1 MEPKALNLVCT
12 LTMRRNSPQ
21 LFTLLL
27 ALLAVACTTPR
38 GGQRGNHETAHE
50 IIMDP
55 LHLGIHP
62 DPELGLTD
70 FDAPTLFHEGLRLHE
85 AEQPGEALKFFD
97 RLLSDFPES
106 RLISTA
112 AFNAGRCLESLDRDR
127 EAVDRYRL
135 IVDGMPRSKDWVD
148 TTFRLALVLIR
159 QDQQSAAVA
168 ELDRLLGRESLS
180 VSDRIDAM
188 VLKGESLSAGGKPFL
203 AETVFRATLR
213 IFRQH
218 AREEYLDPSPAARA
232 EFRLSELLFERFKEA
247 PLRLPEDRMREDL
260 EQKARLLL
268 KTQAGFLRSMRY
280 GDPDWAT
287 AASYGIGCLYL
298 DLHEAMN
305 AAPVPPD
312 LSPDEVK
319 VYRELLRKRLAVLLR
334 KALKIFKMT
343 MQLAERTRS
352 NNEWTQSAQREME
365 HVEKQVL
372 RDLEESTEEAL
383 DGTNDTEDADGINTP
398 IL

>member
-1 MEPKALNLVCT
+1 MEPKTLSLVCT
-12 LTMRRNSPQ
+12 YVMHQNLPHFLIL
-21 LFTLLL
+21 LFVFSL
-27 ALLAVACTTPR
+27 VACITPR
-38 GGQRGNHETAHE
+38 GGQGGNTESAKE

-55 LHLGIHP
+55 LHLGVHP

-70 FDAPTLFHEGLRLHE
+70 FDAATLFHEGLRLHE
-85 AEQPGEALKFFD
+85 AEQPAMALKFFD

-106 RLISTA
+106 RLISSA
-112 AFNAGRCLESLDRDR
+112 AFNAGRCLESLERDK
-127 EAVDRYRL
+127 EAMTRYRL
-135 IVDGMPRSKDWVD
+135 IADGMPRSKDWENAM
-148 TTFRLALVLIR
+148 FRLAMVLIR
-159 QDQQSAAVA
+159 LDQQTAAVA
-168 ELDRLLGRESLS
+168 ELDRLLDRESLS
-180 VSDRIDAM
+180 ISDRIDAM
-188 VLKGESLSAGGKPFL
+188 VLKGESLTAGGKTFV

-218 AREEYLDPSPAARA
+218 EREEYLDPAPAARA
-232 EFRLSELLFERFKEA
+232 EFRLSELLYVRFIDA
-247 PLRLPEDRMREDL
+247 PLRLPEDRMRKDL
-260 EQKARLLL
+260 EIKADLLL

-287 AASYGIGCLYL
+287 AASYGIGRLYL

-319 VYRELLRKRLAVLLR
+319 VYRNLLRKRLAVLLR

-365 HVEKQVL
+365 RVEKQVL
-372 RDLEESTEEAL
+372 RDLEE
-383 DGTNDTEDADGINTP
+383 IP